1 MGSGIGAG
9 TRYNRL
15 FMRLLADYFPLLIFF
30 VAFKWQGIWIATAAA
45 IAASV
50 VQIAW
55 FHWRGG
61 ASPVHWLSL
70 AIIVVFGGA
79 TLWLRDET
87 FIKWK
92 PTVLYWTGAAAFLAS
107 LAFRRNLAKSIMGA
121 ELELP
126 EPVWVRLCLA
136 WGLFF
141 LVAGVLN
148 LYVAFHFATAVWVN
162 FKVFGSL
169 ALIAAFVIAQ
179 SFWISR
185 YLPDEPASAK
195 PPKA

>member
-1 MGSGIGAG
+1 MKFLFDFLPLILFFAAFKFAGI
-9 TRYNRL
+9 
-15 FMRLLADYFPLLIFF
+15 F
-30 VAFKWQGIWIATAAA
+30 VATAVA
-45 IAASV
+45 IAATV
-50 VQIAW
+50 AQIGWALARRRKVSGMQW
-55 FHWRGG
+55 
-61 ASPVHWLSL
+61 ASLF
-70 AIIVVFGGA
+70 IIVVFGGA
-79 TLWLRDET
+79 TLLLHDET

>member
-1 MGSGIGAG
+1 MKFLFDFLPLILFFAAFKFAGI
-9 TRYNRL
+9 
-15 FMRLLADYFPLLIFF
+15 F
-30 VAFKWQGIWIATAAA
+30 VATAVA
-45 IAASV
+45 IAATV
-50 VQIAW
+50 AQIGWALARRRKVAGMQW
-55 FHWRGG
+55 T
-61 ASPVHWLSL
+61 SL
-70 AIIVVFGGA
+70 IVIVVFGGA
-79 TLWLRDET
+79 TLLLHDET

-107 LAFRRNLAKSIMGA
+107 LALRRNLAKSIMGA
-121 ELELP
+121 ELALP

-148 LYVAFHFATAVWVN
+148 LYVAFHFPTAVWVN

-185 YLPDEPASAK
+185 YLPDEPANAK
-195 PPKA
+195 PPEA